1 MTEGPRGKFVGCCRR
16 HIWVTSTAEN
26 FEVFIGRFSS
36 MEMKVWGGESESFG
50 GELVDEV
57 CGGVECLNP
66 VDRRKTRLKQE

>member
-1 MTEGPRGKFVGCCRR
+1 
-16 HIWVTSTAEN
+16 
-26 FEVFIGRFSS
+26 VFIGRFSS